1 MRRLIPLLLLA
12 VSPLPLASAAAQTEA
27 AAPALLDVPKLQFT
41 KRILA
46 NGATLYAI
54 RDTATAPVSINIWY
68 DVGQR
73 DDPPGRGGFAHLF
86 EHLLFKTT
94 RNLPGGALD
103 AVNAIGG
110 STNASPDRKTA
121 V

>member
-1 MRRLIPLLLLA
+1 MRISDWSSD
-12 VSPLPLASAAAQTEA
+12 VCSSD
-27 AAPALLDVPKLQFT
+27 LLDVPKLQFT
-41 KRILA
+41 KRMLA

-54 RDTATAPVSINIWY
+54 RDTATATVSINIWY

-86 EHLLFKTT
+86 EHLMYKTT
-94 RNLPGGALD
+94 RNLPGGVLD

-110 STNASPDRKTA
+110 STKDRKSKRLNSSQ
-121 V
+121 